1 MPILNIVGNK
11 DDLVSSNSSIPITEE
26 IGNGLISS
34 KDKKLIDFPSG
45 HVELCISYDA
55 HENLW
60 PQVIQWLK
68 DRS

>member
-1 MPILNIVGNK
+1 MKPL
-11 DDLVSSNSSIPITEE
+11 PITEE

-34 KDKKLIDFPSG
+34 KDKRLIEFPSG